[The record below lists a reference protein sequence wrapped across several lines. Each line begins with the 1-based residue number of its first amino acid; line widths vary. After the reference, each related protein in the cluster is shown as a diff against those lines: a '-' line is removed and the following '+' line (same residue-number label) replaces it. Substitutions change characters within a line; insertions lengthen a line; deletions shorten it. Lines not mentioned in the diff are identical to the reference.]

1 MSKSTDISDFQ
12 VHRLRHLRHRMT
24 PTAEAASSSTP
35 PSSQGAF
42 RDDLSHDL
50 TDDEPSLV
58 AALVLRMSKR
68 FGRSLDALPSILR
81 DALGDL
87 VAEGDPTARLL
98 YAWIDDPRSTNQ
110 GILDAARQPA
120 FRRSLS
126 SSKGPLSEARIYRHR
141 RFWRPGS
148 LRLVE
153 ADQRRIE
160 RLRHLLAREIAHD
173 L

>member
-1 MSKSTDISDFQ
+1 MTTLAAAAPQ
-12 VHRLRHLRHRMT
+12 VPL
-24 PTAEAASSSTP
+24 PNTALP
-35 PSSQGAF
+35 
-42 RDDLSHDL
+42 
-50 TDDEPSLV
+50 DDEPALV
-58 AALVLRMSKR
+58 AALVIRLAARL
-68 FGRSLDALPSILR
+68 GRSLDALPSILR

-98 YAWIDDPRSTNQ
+98 YAWIDDPRSTDQ
-110 GILDAARQPA
+110 EFLEAARQPA
-120 FRRSLS
+120 FRRSLP
-126 SSKGPLSEARIYRHR
+126 GTARPLSEARIYRHR

-160 RLRHLLAREIAHD
+160 RLRQLLAKEITHD